1 MLGVVSLGLL
11 AVVAVAVGDLDSAG
25 EVAFVG
31 ALAIGFKT
39 PDDDDEV
46 LPAAAA
52 VDVVL
57 LTPVAADVVVRV
69 DPVIDDAVLCTD
81 DAVDDVVVVLSEG
94 EVDVA
99 GVGVTVLV
107 RAIVDAVA
115 DDSLEDVVVFARRE
129 GDVDV
134 AGEVEV
140 EVEVRPVASLVDASP
155 VVVRVPV
162 VPVVVVVVVV
172 LWCRVDDP
180 VPSVDVCLVASL
192 DAVPAAVV
200 VELVVVVVELDFIL
214 SFFVIQTFLF
224 FIVFLDLNCGFYFQI

>member
-162 VPVVVVVVVV
+162 VPVVVVVVV

-214 SFFVIQTFLF
+214 SFFVIQTFLI

>member
-162 VPVVVVVVVV
+162 VPLVVVVVV

-214 SFFVIQTFLF
+214 SFFVIQTLFLS
-224 FIVFLDLNCGFYFQI
+224 LS